1 MSALL
6 DELRT
11 MGCDIDDAMGR
22 FLNKEDFYA
31 RIYKKFLDEKSFAAL
46 GEALKA
52 KNTDDAFRHSHT
64 LKGVC
69 ANMGLTPLLNIVVKI
84 VEPCRAGDYSDEL
97 LTYYDELMAEY
108 EKYKALDK
116 LI

>member
-6 DELRT
+6 DELRL
-11 MGCDIDDAMGR
+11 MGCDIDGAMGR

-31 RIYKKFLDEKSFAAL
+31 RCYKKFLDDKSFAAL

-52 KNTDDAFRHSHT
+52 KNTDEAFHHSHT

-69 ANMGLTPLLNIVVKI
+69 ANMGLTPLFDTVVKI
-84 VEPCRAGDYSDEL
+84 VEPLRAGNYSDEL
-97 LTYYDELMAEY
+97 LTYYDQLMTDFQ
-108 EKYKALDK
+108 KYKALGK
-116 LI
+116 KI

>member
-6 DELRT
+6 DELRL
-11 MGCDIDDAMGR
+11 MGCDVDGAMGR

-31 RIYKKFLDEKSFAAL
+31 RCYKKFLADKSFAAL

-52 KNTDDAFRHSHT
+52 KNTEEGFHHAHT

-69 ANMGLTPLLNIVVKI
+69 ANMGLTPLLDNVVKI
-84 VEPCRAGDYSDEL
+84 VEPLRVGDYSDEL
-97 LTYYDELMAEY
+97 LDYYNQLMNDF
-108 EKYKALDK
+108 EKYKALENK
-116 LI
+116 I